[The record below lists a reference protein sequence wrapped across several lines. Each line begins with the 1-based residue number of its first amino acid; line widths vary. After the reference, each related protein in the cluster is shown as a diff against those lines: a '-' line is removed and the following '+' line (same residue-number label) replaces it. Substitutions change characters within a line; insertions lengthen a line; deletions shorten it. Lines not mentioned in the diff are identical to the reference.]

1 MPLFRAMETCRNA
14 AYNDE
19 TGRCGRKSASLH
31 QEKPMLPSRRR
42 LFTILAR
49 AVGVLATESLLCS
62 SMSAQHTPQPIPSP
76 HAPNQNF
83 PPGLDGPDQKPGSD
97 NKSVDPK
104 TREEISADIQK
115 LYELASE
122 LREQAGKADLN
133 VTLPVSLVKKAQQ
146 IEKLAR
152 KIKDL
157 SKG

>member
-1 MPLFRAMETCRNA
+1 
-14 AYNDE
+14 
-19 TGRCGRKSASLH
+19 
-31 QEKPMLPSRRR
+31 MLPSRRR
-42 LFTILAR
+42 LFTILAG
-49 AVGVLATESLLCS
+49 AAGVLATESLLCPVL
-62 SMSAQHTPQPIPSP
+62 SAQFAPQPIPSP

-83 PPGLDGPDQKPGSD
+83 PPGLDGPDQRPGSD

-104 TREEISADIQK
+104 IREEIKADIEK

-122 LREQAGKADLN
+122 LREQAGKSDLN
-133 VTLPVSLVKKAQQ
+133 VTLPVAVVKKAQQ

>member
-1 MPLFRAMETCRNA
+1 
-14 AYNDE
+14 
-19 TGRCGRKSASLH
+19 
-31 QEKPMLPSRRR
+31 MLPSRRQ

-49 AVGVLATESLLCS
+49 AAGVLATESLLCS
-62 SMSAQHTPQPIPSP
+62 ALPAQRTPQPIPSP

-97 NKSVDPK
+97 NKSIDPK
-104 TREEISADIQK
+104 TREEIRADIQK

-133 VTLPVSLVKKAQQ
+133 VTLPVSVVKMAQQ
-146 IEKLAR
+146 IEKLAK
-152 KIKDL
+152 KIKEL